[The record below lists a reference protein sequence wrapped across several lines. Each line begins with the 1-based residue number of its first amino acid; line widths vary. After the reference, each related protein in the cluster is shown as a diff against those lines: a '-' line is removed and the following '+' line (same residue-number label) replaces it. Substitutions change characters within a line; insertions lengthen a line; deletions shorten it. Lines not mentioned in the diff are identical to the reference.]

1 MRVAHVLRKYNPAQ
15 WGGTETAVKQLLDG
29 LKDQGVIGTVYAPKL
44 GQNVSADPIA
54 DGGHEV
60 RRYRSFIPVLNLS
73 DEQRAQLIAV
83 GGNLMSVDLF
93 GKLLAQKGLS
103 VMHTHALNRIG
114 GIARTV
120 AKIRKLPLVVTIH
133 GGVLDLP
140 QTVRQTLSAPLEGGF
155 EWGKIF
161 GALLRSREVLKQADA
176 IVTCNPKEAALQRE
190 KFPGK
195 RVIVQPHGVP
205 IAKYQKDC
213 RELAFDAYPTL
224 VNRKIMLIVGR
235 IDPVKN
241 QGWVLVQ
248 MPRILERHP
257 DAVLVLAGA
266 CTDELYGKALRKEVR
281 RLGIEQK
288 VLFTGGLPPGDPR
301 LLGLMQNAS
310 VVVVPSLSETFG
322 LIILEAWG
330 AGAPVISS
338 RTSGAMSLVKE
349 EENGHLFSIENED
362 EFHRAVDR
370 VLSDSLHGK
379 KMAESGHRLTAQEYD
394 TAILSR
400 RIKVMYEEII
410 QEKA

>member
-29 LKDQGVIGTVYAPKL
+29 LKDQGVNGTVYAPAL
-44 GQNVSADPIA
+44 DQNVAADPIREA
-54 DGGHEV
+54 GHDV
-60 RRYRSFIPVLNLS
+60 RRYRSFIPVLNLT
-73 DEQRAQLIAV
+73 DEQRAQLVAV
-83 GGNLMSVDLF
+83 GGTLMSIDLF
-93 GKLLAQKGLS
+93 GKLLAQRELS

-140 QTVRQTLSAPLEGGF
+140 QNVRDTLSAPLEGGF

-176 IVTCNPKEAALQRE
+176 IVTCNPKEAALQEE

-205 IAKYQKDC
+205 IAKYRKDC
-213 RELAFDAYPTL
+213 RGVALEAYPTL
-224 VNRKIMLIVGR
+224 ANQKIILIVGR

-281 RLGIEQK
+281 RLG
-288 VLFTGGLPPGDPR
+288 
-301 LLGLMQNAS
+301 
-310 VVVVPSLSETFG
+310 
-322 LIILEAWG
+322 LE
-330 AGAPVISS
+330 
-338 RTSGAMSLVKE
+338 
-349 EENGHLFSIENED
+349 
-362 EFHRAVDR
+362 
-370 VLSDSLHGK
+370 
-379 KMAESGHRLTAQEYD
+379 
-394 TAILSR
+394 
-400 RIKVMYEEII
+400 
-410 QEKA
+410 